1 MIMKKDKVRK
11 IYLQMRQELSSLE
24 YEERSSNLVQNT
36 IELIKK
42 FKPKCVHCF
51 SSISIKQEINTMPII
66 EYCWTNNVN
75 VVVPITDFA
84 NNTLKS
90 AQYTPQ
96 TLIHQTR
103 YNIPEPTNPV
113 WASDEEIDMVIT
125 PLLAFDSDGHRVG
138 FGKGFY
144 DRLFSSLS
152 KDIYRVGVSLFDA
165 CEGIDDINK
174 YDMPLTHCVT
184 PKESL
189 TF

>member
-51 SSISIKQEINTMPII
+51 LSISVKQEINTMPII
-66 EYCWTNNVN
+66 EYCWTNNIN

-113 WASDEEIDMVIT
+113 WGSDEEIDMVIT
-125 PLLAFDSDGHRVG
+125 PLLAFDSEGHRVG

-152 KDIYRVGVSLFDA
+152 KNTRRVGVSLFDA